1 MSLITINS
9 RGIDFNVKIVRN
21 GENYGLN
28 NVLTHDKD
36 DPLVEFY
43 DSRYPHTEH
52 GQFVSRYYASTL
64 LERVRDVGLDLY
76 GGNND
81 WKIEASEM
89 KTVVDWL
96 KKETTNNI
104 NTTKKMK
111 P

>member
-21 GENYGLN
+21 GESYGLN
-28 NVLTHDKD
+28 NVLTHDKE

-64 LERVRDVGLDLY
+64 LERVKDVGLDLY
-76 GGNND
+76 GGVND
-81 WKIEASEM
+81 WKIEAEEM

-96 KKETTNNI
+96 KIETAEK
-104 NTTKKMK
+104 TKKMK

>member
-64 LERVRDVGLDLY
+64 LERVKNVGLDLY
-76 GGNND
+76 GGAND
-81 WKIEASEM
+81 WKIESKEM
-89 KTVVDWL
+89 DTVIDWL
-96 KKETTNNI
+96 KVETSNK
-104 NTTKKMK
+104 TKKMK